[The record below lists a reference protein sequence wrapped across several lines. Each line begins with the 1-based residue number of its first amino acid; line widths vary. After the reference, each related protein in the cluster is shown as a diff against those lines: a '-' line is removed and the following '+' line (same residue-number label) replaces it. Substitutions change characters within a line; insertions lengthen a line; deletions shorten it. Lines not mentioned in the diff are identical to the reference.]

1 MRRYIL
7 TVSKQRGGKN
17 VERNEIA
24 TDALLEIFGL
34 DIMELE
40 EDMDLLDNGLLDS
53 LSMVNLIMYLEVRL
67 GRRID
72 RKDYC
77 MEDLRSVSKIK
88 KFLLYLK

>member
-1 MRRYIL
+1 M
-7 TVSKQRGGKN
+7 
-17 VERNEIA
+17 ERNEIV

-77 MEDLRSVSKIK
+77 MEDLRSVSKIR

>member
-1 MRRYIL
+1 M
-7 TVSKQRGGKN
+7 
-17 VERNEIA
+17 ERNEIA

-88 KFLLYLK
+88 KFLLYL

>member
-1 MRRYIL
+1 
-7 TVSKQRGGKN
+7 

>member
-1 MRRYIL
+1 MRSYIRK
-7 TVSKQRGGKN
+7 VSKQRGVKK
-17 VERNEIA
+17 VEGNEIV

-72 RKDYC
+72 RKDFC
-77 MEDLRSVSKIK
+77 MEDLRSVSKIRK
-88 KFLLYLK
+88 LLLYL

>member
-1 MRRYIL
+1 M
-7 TVSKQRGGKN
+7 
-17 VERNEIA
+17 ERNEIVA
-24 TDALLEIFGL
+24 DALLEIFGL

-72 RKDYC
+72 QKDFC
-77 MEDLRSVSKIK
+77 MEDLRSVSRMRA
-88 KFLLYLK
+88 FLSSLQ

>member
-1 MRRYIL
+1 M
-7 TVSKQRGGKN
+7 
-17 VERNEIA
+17 ERNEIA

-53 LSMVNLIMYLEVRL
+53 LSMVNLIMYLEVRI

-72 RKDYC
+72 RKDFC

>member
-1 MRRYIL
+1 M
-7 TVSKQRGGKN
+7 
-17 VERNEIA
+17 ERNEIA

-53 LSMVNLIMYLEVRL
+53 LSMVNLIMYLEVRI

-72 RKDYC
+72 RKDFC

-88 KFLLYLK
+88 KFLLYL

>member
-1 MRRYIL
+1 M
-7 TVSKQRGGKN
+7 
-17 VERNEIA
+17 ERNEIA

>member
-1 MRRYIL
+1 M
-7 TVSKQRGGKN
+7 
-17 VERNEIA
+17 ERNEIV

-34 DIMELE
+34 DIMEME

-72 RKDYC
+72 RKDFC
-77 MEDLRSVSKIK
+77 MVDLRSVSKIRK
-88 KFLLYLK
+88 LLLYL

>member
-1 MRRYIL
+1 M
-7 TVSKQRGGKN
+7 KK
-17 VERNEIA
+17 VERNEIV

-72 RKDYC
+72 RKDFC
-77 MEDLRSVSKIK
+77 MEDLRSVSRMRA
-88 KFLLYLK
+88 FLSSLQ